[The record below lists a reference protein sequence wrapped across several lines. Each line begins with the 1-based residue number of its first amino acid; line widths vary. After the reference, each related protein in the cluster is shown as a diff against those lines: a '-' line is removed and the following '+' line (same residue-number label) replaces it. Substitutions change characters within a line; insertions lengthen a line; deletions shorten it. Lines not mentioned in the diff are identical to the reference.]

1 MLIPRLIIERLEAE
15 TNSSQ
20 TSLKTSHIF
29 TSVSNR
35 SKAPFAISCLLFL
48 VSNSRY
54 QITTCTHSIGDDESS
69 DLGGRVYRS
78 WKIVCNDGRW
88 TGVSLG
94 CDDSGRPLLEEE
106 DPALSPFN
114 ASCPYLPNE
123 ANNVV
128 AFYGDRELPT
138 RCVLRTSF

>member
-1 MLIPRLIIERLEAE
+1 M
-15 TNSSQ
+15 
-20 TSLKTSHIF
+20 SH
-29 TSVSNR
+29 
-35 SKAPFAISCLLFL
+35 C
-48 VSNSRY
+48 
-54 QITTCTHSIGDDESS
+54 IGDDESS

-138 RCVLRTSF
+138 RYFFA

>member
-1 MLIPRLIIERLEAE
+1 M
-15 TNSSQ
+15 
-20 TSLKTSHIF
+20 
-29 TSVSNR
+29 
-35 SKAPFAISCLLFL
+35 
-48 VSNSRY
+48 
-54 QITTCTHSIGDDESS
+54 
-69 DLGGRVYRS
+69 GGRVYRS
-78 WKIVCNDGRW
+78 WKIVCNDGQW

-138 RCVLRTSF
+138 RRVLFSLTDITVFKIAIFARP